1 MLQVLSSPC
10 LTETIRALIF
20 VEAETMIVI
29 LLKNELFLILR
40 NNTDVNVKPK
50 VTRPILDL

>member
-1 MLQVLSSPC
+1 MLQVLSSPY

>member
-10 LTETIRALIF
+10 LTETIRALTF

>member
-40 NNTDVNVKPK
+40 NNVNVKLK